1 MAFANAGDV
10 AARMGRALT
19 AAESAQADAILGDV
33 ETIIRS
39 RVGDLDSR
47 IQTDALFVDL
57 LVLVEAK
64 AARRV
69 MLNPQGIR
77 QHSEG
82 VDDFQQSDTFDTSIS
97 GSDTYLTD
105 DEWALLGAGSA
116 RSGSFSLA
124 VGYAE

>member
-1 MAFANAGDV
+1 MAFASAGDV
-10 AARMGRALT
+10 AARLGRTLT
-19 AAESAQADAILGDV
+19 SAESSQADAILDDV

-39 RVGDLDSR
+39 RLGSIEDRVSS
-47 IQTDALFVDL
+47 DALFLDL
-57 LVLVEAK
+57 VILVEAK

-116 RSGSFSLA
+116 RSGSFSMA

>member
-1 MAFANAGDV
+1 MAFASSGDV
-10 AARMGRALT
+10 AARMGRSFSSDEA
-19 AAESAQADAILGDV
+19 AQADAVLDDV

-39 RVGDLDSR
+39 RIGDFDVR
-47 IQTDALFVDL
+47 ITDPLFVDL

-69 MLNPQGIR
+69 MLNPLGIR

-82 VDDFQQSDTFDTSIS
+82 VDDFQQSSMFDTSIS

-105 DEWALLGAGSA
+105 DEWALLGASSS
-116 RSGSFSLA
+116 RSGSFTMA
-124 VGYAE
+124 VGFE

>member
-10 AARMGRALT
+10 AARMGRSFT
-19 AAESAQADAILGDV
+19 AAEATQADAVLDDV

-39 RVGDLDSR
+39 RISDFDSR
-47 IQTDALFVDL
+47 VSADPMFADL
-57 LVLVEAK
+57 LILVEAK

-82 VDDFQQSDTFDTSIS
+82 VDDFQQSNTFDTSIS

-116 RSGSFSLA
+116 RSGSFSMA
-124 VGYAE
+124 AGYE

>member
-10 AARMGRALT
+10 AARMGRSFS
-19 AAESAQADAILGDV
+19 AAESAQADAILDDV

-39 RVGDLDSR
+39 RISDFDSR
-47 IQTDALFVDL
+47 ISDSLFADL
-57 LVLVEAK
+57 LTLVEAK

-69 MLNPQGIR
+69 MLNPLGIR

-82 VDDFQQSDTFDTSIS
+82 VDDFQQSNTFDTSIS

-105 DEWALLGAGSA
+105 DEWALLGAGSS
-116 RSGSFSLA
+116 RSGSFSMA
-124 VGYAE
+124 VGYE